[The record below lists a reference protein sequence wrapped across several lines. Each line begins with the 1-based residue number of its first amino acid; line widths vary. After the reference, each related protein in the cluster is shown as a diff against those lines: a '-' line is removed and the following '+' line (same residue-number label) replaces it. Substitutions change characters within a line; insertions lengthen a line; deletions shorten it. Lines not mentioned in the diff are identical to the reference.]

1 MEVFLR
7 RIAFWFI
14 FITLPIIIILT
25 SVEIVAFNMDFYDAK
40 YDKYNVVENTGIE
53 KDGLMDV
60 TEELLSYLRG
70 ERQNLEIYGEV
81 HGNNRL
87 IFDERDQAHMVDVQE
102 LFVKGIILRN
112 VSIVLFIL
120 SSLYLVFIKRFRQ
133 RAAQAVFLSLI
144 TSTAIIILLGIIIST
159 DFSKY
164 FDIFH
169 YIFFD
174 NDLWRLDPKKSILI
188 NLVPLGF
195 FMDIVIKLC
204 IYIFGSFG
212 IGALLSGWYLRK
224 SREQS

>member
-1 MEVFLR
+1 MEVFSR
-7 RIAFWFI
+7 RIAFWVI

-25 SVEIVAFNMDFYDAK
+25 SVEIVAFNIDFYDAK

-53 KDGLMDV
+53 KDELMDI
-60 TEELLSYLRG
+60 TEELLAYLKG
-70 ERQNLEIYGEV
+70 ERQDLELYGEV
-81 HGNNRL
+81 HGDNRL

-112 VSIVLFIL
+112 VAFIIFFIAT
-120 SSLYLVFIKRFRQ
+120 LYLVLKKYRQ
-133 RAAQAVFLSLI
+133 RVARAVFLSLI

-195 FMDIVIKLC
+195 FMDIVIKLS

-212 IGALLSGWYLRK
+212 AGALLSGRYLRK
-224 SREQS
+224 NREQS